1 MKSGSALIVAALA
14 TLSESRGA
22 KHPFVGENANSSG
35 VHRDDGTLSMRLGA
49 KPGNYGKLDNFV
61 SGEGLFET
69 DLGYLGP
76 YYETLFGEYKSEFSK
91 KVDEHL
97 AAKESKTSKRKLG
110 QASSFPAVLDN
121 ETGYIWTGEM
131 YMGQLSKLDVVY
143 DTASDWLVVEGLDCD
158 SCEGNRYDIAPSL
171 EAGTAL

>member
-1 MKSGSALIVAALA
+1 MKSGSVLIVAALA

-22 KHPFVGENANSSG
+22 KHPFVGKHANSSG
-35 VHRDDGTLSMRLGA
+35 VHRDDGTISMRLGA

-61 SGEGLFET
+61 AGEGLFEP

-97 AAKESKTSKRKLG
+97 AAKERKTNKRKLG
-110 QASSFPAVLDN
+110 
-121 ETGYIWTGEM
+121 
-131 YMGQLSKLDVVY
+131 
-143 DTASDWLVVEGLDCD
+143 
-158 SCEGNRYDIAPSL
+158 
-171 EAGTAL
+171 